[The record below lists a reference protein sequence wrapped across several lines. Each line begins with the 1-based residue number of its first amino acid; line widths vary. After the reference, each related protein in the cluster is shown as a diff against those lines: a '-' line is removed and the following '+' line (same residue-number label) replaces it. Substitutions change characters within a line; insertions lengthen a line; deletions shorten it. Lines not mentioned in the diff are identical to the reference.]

1 MLLTIIG
8 AVTVYVVG
16 IVTGLLIGRKNKVG
30 TELLVNKAN
39 EVIKKK

>member
-8 AVTVYVVG
+8 AVTVYAAG
-16 IVTGLLIGRKNKVG
+16 ILTGLLIGRKNKVG

-39 EVIKKK
+39 EVIKKN